1 MEASDNKSQPDRHLT
16 YQNAIPFIDPTK
28 LSSSSSLIPTKRI
41 KDQPDLTHLFE
52 SAGLNRLISVVVNM
66 SESVSSFGLIDN
78 DEKRKTLSD
87 SISLVTHKVCEI
99 FDRLDQWILT
109 IPLDQDPQRFGNKAF
124 KIWGRRLEEEAEAL
138 HAPLIDSDHQVILP
152 ELLHHFKTSF
162 GSFIRLDYGTGHEL
176 SFIAYLSILHLTH
189 ILTKEDL
196 ITTVLVI
203 YQRYLDTCR
212 KLQEVYRLEPAGSK
226 GVYGLDDHFHLVYI
240 FGSAQLMQQ
249 TTITPAQINDPK
261 LLENLQPESSLFFSA
276 IQHIRNLKKGPFFE
290 HSPILYNV
298 GITVKHWSK
307 VHQGMIKMWKG
318 EVLSKVQVMQHFWF
332 TDFGVLGWEIV
343 KEEDECFKE
352 ID

>member
-1 MEASDNKSQPDRHLT
+1 MEPSNEETQPDGRPT

-28 LSSSSSLIPTKRI
+28 LSPSIPTKRI
-41 KDQPDLTHLFE
+41 TDHPDLTHLFE

-66 SESVSSFGLIDN
+66 SEAVSKFGLIEN
-78 DEKRKTLSD
+78 EEKRTRLSD
-87 SISLVTHKVCEI
+87 SISL
-99 FDRLDQWILT
+99 WIST

-124 KIWGRRLEEEAEAL
+124 KVWGRRLEEEAEAL
-138 HAPLIDSDHQVILP
+138 HAPIIDSDHQAILP

-176 SFIAYLSILHLTH
+176 SFIAYLSILHLTD
-189 ILTKEDL
+189 ILTKKDL
-196 ITTVLVI
+196 TTTVLVI

-226 GVYGLDDHFHLVYI
+226 GVYGLDDHFHLAYI

-249 TTITPAQINDPK
+249 SKINPAQINDPK
-261 LLENLQPESSLFFSA
+261 FLENLQPNSSLFFSA
-276 IQHIRNLKKGPFFE
+276 IQHIRKLKKGPFFE

-298 GITVKHWSK
+298 GITVKHWTK
-307 VHQGMIKMWKG
+307 VHHGMIKMWKG

-332 TDFGVLGWEIV
+332 TDLGVLSWQIV
-343 KEEDECFKE
+343 KEEDECFKQ
-352 ID
+352 IQ